1 MKKRIL
7 RWLGGILLLCGIF
20 MVIFAGEMAEVSKPS
35 EVRTGYVINGQYSWT
50 DEVGYIGGNK
60 EGAAAADS
68 LHGTGI
74 LASLFGGGMFV
85 ASFFAS
91 DD

>member
-35 EVRTGYVINGQYSWT
+35 EVVQGM
-50 DEVGYIGGNK
+50 
-60 EGAAAADS
+60 S
-68 LHGTGI
+68 LTASI
-74 LASLFGGGMFV
+74 LGRMR
-85 ASFFAS
+85 
-91 DD
+91 